1 MHQCKASEAPH
12 GKFRQHSRRGSH
24 PVWTC
29 GVNPAQPSGH
39 QQADTTAHTHT
50 PTHTRQ
56 PYLQSCHF
64 PFPPSPD
71 FHRTCPIG
79 MVVFTSCIGI
89 GGEGVCGVG
98 ESGIYTCSHARRQA
112 IIWMACVDD
121 MSLFDGP
128 PCDSWP
134 RPFRIYTRLWSL
146 SFFSGPGANT
156 WVSQPDTPAFWMLVA
171 VISGMG
177 GKFHTNH
184 VFPVVCIFPR
194 KPTEDTGREARR
206 TVDDRLPQCRR
217 RDGGTSCQGGVAA
230 WPSASRS
237 SLSILP
243 QTRFAVPS
251 GRTETCA
258 HCRDRRN
265 FPDRGPSWSMVP
277 RSRRESSTQQ
287 PAVNVAFLPTALP
300 RAGGGCC
307 HQRPLSKR

>member
-1 MHQCKASEAPH
+1 MALHQCKASEAPH
-12 GKFRQHSRRGSH
+12 GKFKQHSRRGSH

-39 QQADTTAHTHT
+39 QQADTTAHTHTHT

-128 PCDSWP
+128 PCDRWP
-134 RPFRIYTRLWSL
+134 RPFRIYTHLWSL
-146 SFFSGPGANT
+146 SFFQDRVQTHGCANQTHPHFGCWWLSSRVWGGNSTQTTFSPSFAFSPGNQRRTRGERQGGPLTTGCHSAAVGMAGPAAKEEWQRGPRLHVPAFPFFHRRDLPFHRDVRRHVHTAETDEIFQIVGHHGVWSRGPGGRVALS
-156 WVSQPDTPAFWMLVA
+156 SQ
-171 VISGMG
+171 
-177 GKFHTNH
+177 
-184 VFPVVCIFPR
+184 
-194 KPTEDTGREARR
+194 
-206 TVDDRLPQCRR
+206 
-217 RDGGTSCQGGVAA
+217 
-230 WPSASRS
+230 RS
-237 SLSILP
+237 
-243 QTRFAVPS
+243 T
-251 GRTETCA
+251 
-258 HCRDRRN
+258 
-265 FPDRGPSWSMVP
+265 
-277 RSRRESSTQQ
+277 
-287 PAVNVAFLPTALP
+287 
-300 RAGGGCC
+300 
-307 HQRPLSKR
+307 